1 MRVKFWGTRGS
12 VATPGPTTLRYG
24 GNTSCVELRTQAGT
38 LMIFDCGTGA
48 RVLGQELVRQGG
60 PTRGSVLLGHSHW
73 DHIQGFPFFA
83 PIFLPESSFTIYAP
97 SGGDKRL
104 SEVLS
109 GQMEYTYFPVSL
121 DQLGSQITFQDLGED
136 TFSIGEATVQ
146 TQYLNHTALTLA
158 YRVTVGGVS
167 VVYATDHEPHARQLW
182 QLDEVAGRRSAVHH
196 GDQRHIDFLAGADL
210 VIHDSQYTEQELAQ
224 KTGWGHSS
232 VEYAVDVCGEAGVK
246 RLALFHHDPS
256 HDDDLMDRLVAACQR
271 RAERMG
277 ADLAVFGACE
287 GRGVS
292 LRERPRGLAEERLPS
307 EPTLAHRPR
316 VLIAEDDVSTRG
328 LLADLLAD
336 DDYELVVARDGQE
349 ALGLA
354 FGRPP
359 DLVLLDLGLP
369 RLDGREVCRELRAD
383 PRTAG
388 VPVVILTASDSE
400 EDIAGGFEGGATDYI
415 TKPFAPAMV
424 RTRIRSW
431 LLRSGPPGGGQ
442 EPDGASA

>member
-1 MRVKFWGTRGS
+1 MRVQFWGTRGS
-12 VATPGPTTLRYG
+12 IATPGPTTLRYG

-38 LMIFDCGTGA
+38 LLIFDCGTGA
-48 RVLGQELVRQGG
+48 RLLGQELAGRDG
-60 PTRGSVLLGHSHW
+60 PREGSILLSHSHW

-83 PIFLPESSFTIYAP
+83 PIFSPESSFTIYAP
-97 SGGDKRL
+97 SGGEKRL

-121 DQLGSQITFQDLGED
+121 DQLGSQISFQDLGED

-167 VVYATDHEPHARQLW
+167 VVYATDHEPHARRLW
-182 QLDEVAGRRSAVHH
+182 QPDDEAGLRSAVHH
-196 GDQRHIDFLAGADL
+196 GDQRHIDFLSGADL
-210 VIHDSQYTEQELAQ
+210 VVHDAQYTEQELAQ

-232 VEYAVDVCGEAGVK
+232 VEYAVDVCNEAGVK

-256 HDDDLMDRLVAACQR
+256 HDDDLLDHLVAACQR
-271 RAERMG
+271 RAERIG

-292 LRERPRGLAEERLPS
+292 LRERPRGVAEERQPS
-307 EPTLAHRPR
+307 EPTLTRRPR
-316 VLIAEDDVSTRG
+316 VLIAEDDVSTQG

-336 DDYELVVARDGQE
+336 DDYELMMARDGRE
-349 ALGLA
+349 ALALA
-354 FGRPP
+354 LGRPP

-369 RLDGREVCRELRAD
+369 RLDGRRVCRELRREE
-383 PRTAG
+383 RTAS
-388 VPVVILTASDSE
+388 VPVIILTASDSE
-400 EDIAGGFEGGATDYI
+400 ADIAGGFEGGATDYI

-431 LLRSGPPGGGQ
+431 LLRSGAVGGG
-442 EPDGASA
+442 PTLDGNSA